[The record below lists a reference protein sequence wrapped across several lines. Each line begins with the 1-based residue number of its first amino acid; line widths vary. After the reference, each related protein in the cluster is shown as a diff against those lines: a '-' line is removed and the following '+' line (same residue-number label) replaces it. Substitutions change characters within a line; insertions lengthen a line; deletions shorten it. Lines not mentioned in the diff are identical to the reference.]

1 MSRTPRGRSIGALA
15 VSAGTMLALI
25 APTAPAHAE
34 TRYRQINQAAITA
47 VAADS
52 ATATD
57 PISNTL
63 DGNPD
68 TIWHTTWQNGKDP
81 LPHWIVFKLG
91 DEAVNLGKVEI
102 TPRSSSNGSGR
113 MHDYELYTANTKTC
127 NNAAFSSAKPVATG
141 SYGASD
147 TSIRKITFAATKATC
162 VKVKVNSS
170 WGGDGSNEEVSSMAE
185 FNAFTVD
192 GSDPSPDPTPSEP
205 PTPEVPKDAISLSDG
220 TVTVRARRDF
230 PQVID
235 YTVGHAHMAGRI
247 GSPLTKV
254 RINGAD
260 HVATVSAPTTTGSS
274 ASWKLT
280 FRDLPGVELTADIK
294 VSDGVMTWSI
304 PHIVDTPDHRVN
316 TVSVPGLTL
325 ASVTS
330 TDPKAQLSS
339 ANIVVDRNK
348 TGDLFQPLATADV
361 SQDTSW
367 VAMANDSTLA
377 AGFEDNATQDGL
389 VGSAATV
396 ARFVHSISQ
405 VGGTKVGAI
414 EPATWVHRGKGS
426 ATPCPTDSF
435 GNKAVCQLPGGGAV
449 KDGIG
454 PDPDTPY
461 VRVKIVAD
469 ANADGKVDWQDAAV
483 ATRDV
488 TMKPTGSGDVAN
500 KVITH
505 IPFNIVSQATHPF
518 LRTLDDVKR
527 ISLATDGLG
536 QQVLLKGYQAEG
548 HDYAHPDYGG
558 NVSHRAGGM
567 KDLEKLTESGRQWNT
582 DFGIHVNLVE
592 SYPEANHFGDNI
604 LVKPHQKAW
613 DWMEQSYRMDYAK
626 DLGSGQLFARLN
638 QLRKEL
644 GAKSNLDWLYF
655 DTNYPAGWQNDR
667 IANALNAEGWRIGS
681 EWSSTYP
688 RYNQWSHWANDENYG
703 TGNKGYSSRII
714 RFIDNSRRDTW
725 NPDPILG
732 NSNVVEYEGW
742 TSHNDY
748 NAFIANVWQRNL
760 PTKFLQR
767 SDIMSWQDGRIAFAN
782 GTVATSSKKSI
793 SGHEIPTARTI
804 TFDGA
809 TVFKEGGS
817 YLLPWS
823 NGGSD
828 RLYYWNPGNG
838 SATWKLTNSWAAQK
852 SVTLFMLTDT
862 GRVKVAEI
870 PVTNGSIRIPATKA
884 KTAYVLYPTSKVPV
898 AKTPNWGEG
907 SHFVN
912 PGFYSGDTA
921 GWNARG
927 NVSVKHNDRG
937 NFHLEFGKAQS
948 QISQVLNLPAGDHS
962 LWAWVQIDPTKTR
975 PVGLAV
981 DGTGVTPIDHQKGCG
996 GHAESVITS
1005 TTAINATASDE
1016 YFGTYHQRLRVAF
1029 HSDGRPATV
1038 TLKALA
1044 GNAVVSADDFRVV
1057 DAAVPSDP
1065 HVTPATVLFQNFED
1079 VDTGY
1084 WPFVTGSAGM
1094 EGDAR
1099 TQLSRRHEPY
1109 TQKGWNGRAMDSVL
1123 SGDWSLKMHEERN
1136 GTVLRTTTASAPL
1149 TGDGTRYRVSFD
1161 YQADKPGYSFV
1172 TGHDKVNGKAVKEVI
1187 TESHAMGVATSTTH
1201 FSTDIVVKDQPAWI
1215 GFTHQGEGDMSID
1228 NLRIEKL
1235 DPRPAS
1241 ATSTQTAVFPDA
1253 CKPAPEPIQP
1263 AQPSASAPTT
1273 SGSSQVPG
1281 TGNRS
1286 NRYALPRTGTDGA
1299 GLGFSSSEAAS
1310 ATAAVD
1316 VPRQGR

>member
-1 MSRTPRGRSIGALA
+1 MMSRTPRGRSIGALA
-15 VSAGTMLALI
+15 VSAGTMFALV
-25 APTAPAHAE
+25 APMAPAHAK
-34 TRYRQINQAAITA
+34 TGYHRIDQAAITA
-47 VAADS
+47 IAADS
-52 ATATD
+52 ATSTD
-57 PISNTL
+57 PISNAL
-63 DGNPD
+63 DGHPD
-68 TIWHTTWQNGKDP
+68 TIWRPKWHSGRDP

-91 DEAVNLGKVEI
+91 DKAMNLGKVEI
-102 TPRSSSNGSGR
+102 TPRSSSNRSGR
-113 MHDYELYTANTKTC
+113 IHNYELYAADTKTC

-141 SYGASD
+141 SYDVSD
-147 TSIRKITFAATKATC
+147 TSVRTITFAATKATC
-162 VKVKVNSS
+162 VKVKMNSP
-170 WGGDGSNEEVSSMAE
+170 WGGDGPDKEASSMAE

-192 GSDPSPDPTPSEP
+192 GSDPSPNLTSSRP
-205 PTPEVPKDAISLSDG
+205 PTPEVPSDAISLSDG
-220 TVTVRARRDF
+220 AVTVRVRRDF

-235 YTVGHAHMAGRI
+235 YTVGHAHLAGRI

-254 RINGAD
+254 RINGTD
-260 HVATVSAPTTTGSS
+260 RVATVSAPKTTGTS

-280 FRDLPGVELTADIK
+280 FHDLPGVELTTHVEIA
-294 VSDGVMTWSI
+294 DGVMTWSI
-304 PHIVDTPDHRVN
+304 PHIVDTANHRVN
-316 TVSVPGLTL
+316 TVSVPGLAL

-348 TGDLFQPLATADV
+348 SGDLFQPLATTDV
-361 SQDTSW
+361 SRGTSW

-389 VGSAATV
+389 VGSATTV
-396 ARFVHSISQ
+396 ARFIHSISQ

-426 ATPCPTDSF
+426 ATPCPSDSL
-435 GNKAVCQLPGGGAV
+435 GNKAVCQLPGGATV

-469 ANADGKVDWQDAAV
+469 ANGDGKVDWQDAAV
-483 ATRDV
+483 ATRGV

-500 KVITH
+500 KVVTH

-518 LRTLDDVKR
+518 LRTLYDVKR

-536 QQVLLKGYQAEG
+536 QQALLKGYQAEG
-548 HDYAHPDYGG
+548 HDSAHPDYGG
-558 NVSHRAGGM
+558 NVSHRACGM
-567 KDLEKLTESGRQWNT
+567 KDLQKLTESGRQWNAN
-582 DFGIHVNLVE
+582 FGIHINLVE

-604 LVKPHQKAW
+604 LVKPYQKAW

-626 DLGSGQLFARLN
+626 DLGTGQLFARLN

-667 IANALNAEGWRIGS
+667 IANALNAEGWKIGS

-862 GRVKVAEI
+862 GRVKVTEI

-884 KTAYVLYPTSKVPV
+884 RTAYVLYPTSKVPA
-898 AKTPNWGEG
+898 AKTPKLG
-907 SHFVN
+907 
-912 PGFYSGDTA
+912 
-921 GWNARG
+921 RG
-927 NVSVKHNDRG
+927 KSLR
-937 NFHLEFGKAQS
+937 QS
-948 QISQVLNLPAGDHS
+948 
-962 LWAWVQIDPTKTR
+962 
-975 PVGLAV
+975 
-981 DGTGVTPIDHQKGCG
+981 
-996 GHAESVITS
+996 
-1005 TTAINATASDE
+1005 
-1016 YFGTYHQRLRVAF
+1016 RL
-1029 HSDGRPATV
+1029 
-1038 TLKALA
+1038 L
-1044 GNAVVSADDFRVV
+1044 
-1057 DAAVPSDP
+1057 
-1065 HVTPATVLFQNFED
+1065 
-1079 VDTGY
+1079 
-1084 WPFVTGSAGM
+1084 
-1094 EGDAR
+1094 
-1099 TQLSRRHEPY
+1099 
-1109 TQKGWNGRAMDSVL
+1109 
-1123 SGDWSLKMHEERN
+1123 
-1136 GTVLRTTTASAPL
+1136 LR
-1149 TGDGTRYRVSFD
+1149 
-1161 YQADKPGYSFV
+1161 
-1172 TGHDKVNGKAVKEVI
+1172 
-1187 TESHAMGVATSTTH
+1187 
-1201 FSTDIVVKDQPAWI
+1201 
-1215 GFTHQGEGDMSID
+1215 
-1228 NLRIEKL
+1228 
-1235 DPRPAS
+1235 
-1241 ATSTQTAVFPDA
+1241 
-1253 CKPAPEPIQP
+1253 
-1263 AQPSASAPTT
+1263 
-1273 SGSSQVPG
+1273 
-1281 TGNRS
+1281 
-1286 NRYALPRTGTDGA
+1286 
-1299 GLGFSSSEAAS
+1299 
-1310 ATAAVD
+1310 
-1316 VPRQGR
+1316 

>member
-1 MSRTPRGRSIGALA
+1 MMSRTPRGRSIGALA
-15 VSAGTMLALI
+15 VSAGTMFALV
-25 APTAPAHAE
+25 APMAPAHAK
-34 TRYRQINQAAITA
+34 TGYHRIDQAAITA
-47 VAADS
+47 IAADS
-52 ATATD
+52 ATSTD
-57 PISNTL
+57 PISNAL
-63 DGNPD
+63 DGHPD
-68 TIWHTTWQNGKDP
+68 TIWRPKWHSGRDP

-91 DEAVNLGKVEI
+91 DKAMNLGKVEI
-102 TPRSSSNGSGR
+102 TPRSSSNRSGR
-113 MHDYELYTANTKTC
+113 MHNYELYAADTKTC
-127 NNAAFSSAKPVATG
+127 NNAAFSSAKSVATG
-141 SYGASD
+141 SYDVSD
-147 TSIRKITFAATKATC
+147 TSVRTITFAATKATC
-162 VKVKVNSS
+162 VKVKMNSS
-170 WGGDGSNEEVSSMAE
+170 WGGDGSGKDASSMAE

-192 GSDPSPDPTPSEP
+192 GSDPSPNLTSSRP
-205 PTPEVPKDAISLSDG
+205 PTPEVPSDAISLSDG
-220 TVTVRARRDF
+220 TVTVRVRRDF

-235 YTVGHAHMAGRI
+235 YTVGHAHLAGRI

-254 RINGAD
+254 RINGTD
-260 HVATVSAPTTTGSS
+260 RVATVSAPKTTDTS

-280 FRDLPGVELTADIK
+280 FHDLPGVELTTPVEIA
-294 VSDGVMTWSI
+294 DGVMTWSI
-304 PHIVDTPDHRVN
+304 PHIVDTANHRVN
-316 TVSVPGLTL
+316 TVSVPGLAL

-348 TGDLFQPLATADV
+348 SGDLFQPLATTDV
-361 SQDTSW
+361 SQGTSW

-377 AGFEDNATQDGL
+377 AGVEDNATQDGL

-396 ARFVHSISQ
+396 ARFIHSVAQ

-426 ATPCPTDSF
+426 VTPCPSDSL
-435 GNKAVCQLPGGGAV
+435 GNKAVCQLPGGATV

-469 ANADGKVDWQDAAV
+469 ANGDGKVDWQDAAV
-483 ATRDV
+483 ATRGV
-488 TMKPTGSGDVAN
+488 TMKPTGSEDVAN
-500 KVITH
+500 KVVTH

-518 LRTLDDVKR
+518 LRTLDDVKH

-536 QQVLLKGYQAEG
+536 QQALLKGYQAEG
-548 HDYAHPDYGG
+548 HDSAHPDYGG

-567 KDLEKLTESGRQWNT
+567 KDLEKLTESGKRWNT
-582 DFGIHVNLVE
+582 NFGIHVNLVE
-592 SYPEANHFGDNI
+592 SYPEANHFDDNI
-604 LVKPHQKAW
+604 LVKPYQKAW

-667 IANALNAEGWRIGS
+667 IANALNAEGWKIGS

-782 GTVATSSKKSI
+782 GTVATSSKESI

-809 TVFKEGGS
+809 TVFKEGGA

-823 NGGSD
+823 NGGGD

-838 SATWKLTNSWAAQK
+838 SATWKLTNSWATQK

-862 GRVKVAEI
+862 GRVKVADI

-884 KTAYVLYPTSKVPV
+884 KTAYVLYSTSKVPA

-912 PGFYSGDTA
+912 PGFYSGDTT
-921 GWNARG
+921 GWNAHG
-927 NVSVKHNDRG
+927 DVSVKHNDRG

-948 QISQVLNLPAGDHS
+948 QISQIINLPAGDHS

-981 DGTGVTPIDHQKGCG
+981 DGIGVTPIDHQKGCG
-996 GHAESVITS
+996 GHAESAITS
-1005 TTAINATASDE
+1005 TTAVNATASDE

-1029 HSDGRPATV
+1029 HSDGRPVTV

-1044 GNAVVSADDFRVV
+1044 ENAVVSADDFRVV
-1057 DAAVPSDP
+1057 GTATPKDP
-1065 HVTPATVLFQNFED
+1065 HPTPATVLFQDFED

-1084 WPFVTGSAGM
+1084 WPFVTASAGM
-1094 EGDAR
+1094 DGDAR

-1136 GTVLRTTTASAPL
+1136 GIVLRTTTASAPL
-1149 TGDGTRYRVSFD
+1149 TGDGTRYRISFD

-1172 TGHDKVNGKAVKEVI
+1172 TGHDKVGGKSVKEVI
-1187 TESHAMGVATSTTH
+1187 AESHAMGVATSTTS
-1201 FSTDIVVKDQPAWI
+1201 FSTDIVVKDQPTWV
-1215 GFTHQGEGDMSID
+1215 GFTHQGDGDMSID

-1235 DPRPAS
+1235 DPGPAS
-1241 ATSTQTAVFPDA
+1241 AVSTPAAVFPDT
-1253 CKPAPEPIQP
+1253 CTPTPEPIRP
-1263 AQPSASAPTT
+1263 GQPSTT
-1273 SGSSQVPG
+1273 PSSPEIPG
-1281 TGNRS
+1281 TGKHPNHPH
-1286 NRYALPRTGTDGA
+1286 ALPRTG
-1299 GLGFSSSEAAS
+1299 GLGRSNSKAVAP
-1310 ATAAVD
+1310 TAAGGIAH
-1316 VPRQGR
+1316 QGQ

>member
-170 WGGDGSNEEVSSMAE
+170 WGGDGSDEEVSSMAE

-760 PTKFLQR
+760 PTKFLT
-767 SDIMSWQDGRIAFAN
+767 AF
-782 GTVATSSKKSI
+782 
-793 SGHEIPTARTI
+793 GHHVLAR
-804 TFDGA
+804 
-809 TVFKEGGS
+809 
-817 YLLPWS
+817 
-823 NGGSD
+823 
-828 RLYYWNPGNG
+828 
-838 SATWKLTNSWAAQK
+838 
-852 SVTLFMLTDT
+852 
-862 GRVKVAEI
+862 
-870 PVTNGSIRIPATKA
+870 
-884 KTAYVLYPTSKVPV
+884 
-898 AKTPNWGEG
+898 
-907 SHFVN
+907 
-912 PGFYSGDTA
+912 
-921 GWNARG
+921 
-927 NVSVKHNDRG
+927 
-937 NFHLEFGKAQS
+937 
-948 QISQVLNLPAGDHS
+948 
-962 LWAWVQIDPTKTR
+962 R
-975 PVGLAV
+975 P
-981 DGTGVTPIDHQKGCG
+981 
-996 GHAESVITS
+996 
-1005 TTAINATASDE
+1005 
-1016 YFGTYHQRLRVAF
+1016 YR
-1029 HSDGRPATV
+1029 
-1038 TLKALA
+1038 
-1044 GNAVVSADDFRVV
+1044 FR
-1057 DAAVPSDP
+1057 
-1065 HVTPATVLFQNFED
+1065 
-1079 VDTGY
+1079 
-1084 WPFVTGSAGM
+1084 
-1094 EGDAR
+1094 
-1099 TQLSRRHEPY
+1099 
-1109 TQKGWNGRAMDSVL
+1109 
-1123 SGDWSLKMHEERN
+1123 
-1136 GTVLRTTTASAPL
+1136 
-1149 TGDGTRYRVSFD
+1149 
-1161 YQADKPGYSFV
+1161 
-1172 TGHDKVNGKAVKEVI
+1172 
-1187 TESHAMGVATSTTH
+1187 
-1201 FSTDIVVKDQPAWI
+1201 
-1215 GFTHQGEGDMSID
+1215 
-1228 NLRIEKL
+1228 
-1235 DPRPAS
+1235 
-1241 ATSTQTAVFPDA
+1241 
-1253 CKPAPEPIQP
+1253 
-1263 AQPSASAPTT
+1263 
-1273 SGSSQVPG
+1273 
-1281 TGNRS
+1281 
-1286 NRYALPRTGTDGA
+1286 
-1299 GLGFSSSEAAS
+1299 
-1310 ATAAVD
+1310 
-1316 VPRQGR
+1316 

>member
-170 WGGDGSNEEVSSMAE
+170 WGGDGSDEEVSSMAE

-367 VAMANDSTLA
+367 VATANDSTLA

-396 ARFVHSISQ
+396 AHFVHSISQ

-454 PDPDTPY
+454 PDPTP
-461 VRVKIVAD
+461 R
-469 ANADGKVDWQDAAV
+469 
-483 ATRDV
+483 
-488 TMKPTGSGDVAN
+488 
-500 KVITH
+500 
-505 IPFNIVSQATHPF
+505 
-518 LRTLDDVKR
+518 
-527 ISLATDGLG
+527 
-536 QQVLLKGYQAEG
+536 
-548 HDYAHPDYGG
+548 
-558 NVSHRAGGM
+558 
-567 KDLEKLTESGRQWNT
+567 
-582 DFGIHVNLVE
+582 
-592 SYPEANHFGDNI
+592 
-604 LVKPHQKAW
+604 
-613 DWMEQSYRMDYAK
+613 
-626 DLGSGQLFARLN
+626 
-638 QLRKEL
+638 
-644 GAKSNLDWLYF
+644 
-655 DTNYPAGWQNDR
+655 
-667 IANALNAEGWRIGS
+667 
-681 EWSSTYP
+681 
-688 RYNQWSHWANDENYG
+688 
-703 TGNKGYSSRII
+703 
-714 RFIDNSRRDTW
+714 
-725 NPDPILG
+725 
-732 NSNVVEYEGW
+732 
-742 TSHNDY
+742 
-748 NAFIANVWQRNL
+748 
-760 PTKFLQR
+760 
-767 SDIMSWQDGRIAFAN
+767 
-782 GTVATSSKKSI
+782 
-793 SGHEIPTARTI
+793 
-804 TFDGA
+804 
-809 TVFKEGGS
+809 
-817 YLLPWS
+817 
-823 NGGSD
+823 
-828 RLYYWNPGNG
+828 
-838 SATWKLTNSWAAQK
+838 
-852 SVTLFMLTDT
+852 
-862 GRVKVAEI
+862 
-870 PVTNGSIRIPATKA
+870 
-884 KTAYVLYPTSKVPV
+884 
-898 AKTPNWGEG
+898 
-907 SHFVN
+907 
-912 PGFYSGDTA
+912 
-921 GWNARG
+921 
-927 NVSVKHNDRG
+927 
-937 NFHLEFGKAQS
+937 
-948 QISQVLNLPAGDHS
+948 
-962 LWAWVQIDPTKTR
+962 
-975 PVGLAV
+975 
-981 DGTGVTPIDHQKGCG
+981 
-996 GHAESVITS
+996 
-1005 TTAINATASDE
+1005 
-1016 YFGTYHQRLRVAF
+1016 
-1029 HSDGRPATV
+1029 
-1038 TLKALA
+1038 
-1044 GNAVVSADDFRVV
+1044 
-1057 DAAVPSDP
+1057 
-1065 HVTPATVLFQNFED
+1065 
-1079 VDTGY
+1079 
-1084 WPFVTGSAGM
+1084 
-1094 EGDAR
+1094 
-1099 TQLSRRHEPY
+1099 
-1109 TQKGWNGRAMDSVL
+1109 
-1123 SGDWSLKMHEERN
+1123 
-1136 GTVLRTTTASAPL
+1136 
-1149 TGDGTRYRVSFD
+1149 
-1161 YQADKPGYSFV
+1161 
-1172 TGHDKVNGKAVKEVI
+1172 
-1187 TESHAMGVATSTTH
+1187 
-1201 FSTDIVVKDQPAWI
+1201 
-1215 GFTHQGEGDMSID
+1215 
-1228 NLRIEKL
+1228 
-1235 DPRPAS
+1235 
-1241 ATSTQTAVFPDA
+1241 
-1253 CKPAPEPIQP
+1253 
-1263 AQPSASAPTT
+1263 T
-1273 SGSSQVPG
+1273 SG
-1281 TGNRS
+1281 
-1286 NRYALPRTGTDGA
+1286 
-1299 GLGFSSSEAAS
+1299 
-1310 ATAAVD
+1310 
-1316 VPRQGR
+1316 

>member
-25 APTAPAHAE
+25 APMTPAHAE

-68 TIWHTTWQNGKDP
+68 TIWHTKWQNGKDP

-91 DEAVNLGKVEI
+91 DEAVDLGKVEI

-113 MHDYELYTANTKTC
+113 MHDYELYTADTKTC
-127 NNAAFSSAKPVATG
+127 NNAAFSSAKPVAAG
-141 SYGASD
+141 SYGVSN

-170 WGGDGSNEEVSSMAE
+170 WGGDGSDEEVSSMAE

-254 RINGAD
+254 RINGTD

-280 FRDLPGVELTADIK
+280 FRDLPGVELTANIK

-304 PHIVDTPDHRVN
+304 SHIVDTPDRRVN
-316 TVSVPGLTL
+316 IVSVPGLTL

-426 ATPCPTDSF
+426 ATPCPTDSL
-435 GNKAVCQLPGGGAV
+435 GNKAVCQLPGGATV

-536 QQVLLKGYQAEG
+536 QQALLKGYQAEG
-548 HDYAHPDYGG
+548 HDSAHPDYGG

-604 LVKPHQKAW
+604 LVKPYQKAW

-667 IANALNAEGWRIGS
+667 IANALNADYFDKLAQMIEKRGYKFIS
-681 EWSSTYP
+681 L
-688 RYNQWSHWANDENYG
+688 DEALKDKAY
-703 TGNKGYSSRII
+703 TS
-714 RFIDNSRRDTW
+714 
-725 NPDPILG
+725 PDAYAGPAGITLEI
-732 NSNVVEYEGW
+732 SN
-742 TSHNDY
+742 
-748 NAFIANVWQRNL
+748 A
-760 PTKFLQR
+760 
-767 SDIMSWQDGRIAFAN
+767 M
-782 GTVATSSKKSI
+782 
-793 SGHEIPTARTI
+793 PTARLEL
-804 TFDGA
+804 GA
-809 TVFKEGGS
+809 RE
-817 YLLPWS
+817 LPI
-823 NGGSD
+823 
-828 RLYYWNPGNG
+828 
-838 SATWKLTNSWAAQK
+838 Q
-852 SVTLFMLTDT
+852 DT
-862 GRVKVAEI
+862 
-870 PVTNGSIRIPATKA
+870 
-884 KTAYVLYPTSKVPV
+884 
-898 AKTPNWGEG
+898 
-907 SHFVN
+907 
-912 PGFYSGDTA
+912 
-921 GWNARG
+921 
-927 NVSVKHNDRG
+927 
-937 NFHLEFGKAQS
+937 
-948 QISQVLNLPAGDHS
+948 
-962 LWAWVQIDPTKTR
+962 
-975 PVGLAV
+975 
-981 DGTGVTPIDHQKGCG
+981 
-996 GHAESVITS
+996 
-1005 TTAINATASDE
+1005 
-1016 YFGTYHQRLRVAF
+1016 
-1029 HSDGRPATV
+1029 
-1038 TLKALA
+1038 
-1044 GNAVVSADDFRVV
+1044 
-1057 DAAVPSDP
+1057 
-1065 HVTPATVLFQNFED
+1065 
-1079 VDTGY
+1079 
-1084 WPFVTGSAGM
+1084 
-1094 EGDAR
+1094 
-1099 TQLSRRHEPY
+1099 RH
-1109 TQKGWNGRAMDSVL
+1109 
-1123 SGDWSLKMHEERN
+1123 
-1136 GTVLRTTTASAPL
+1136 
-1149 TGDGTRYRVSFD
+1149 
-1161 YQADKPGYSFV
+1161 
-1172 TGHDKVNGKAVKEVI
+1172 VNG
-1187 TESHAMGVATSTTH
+1187 
-1201 FSTDIVVKDQPAWI
+1201 Q
-1215 GFTHQGEGDMSID
+1215 
-1228 NLRIEKL
+1228 
-1235 DPRPAS
+1235 
-1241 ATSTQTAVFPDA
+1241 
-1253 CKPAPEPIQP
+1253 
-1263 AQPSASAPTT
+1263 
-1273 SGSSQVPG
+1273 
-1281 TGNRS
+1281 
-1286 NRYALPRTGTDGA
+1286 
-1299 GLGFSSSEAAS
+1299 
-1310 ATAAVD
+1310 
-1316 VPRQGR
+1316 

>member
-1 MSRTPRGRSIGALA
+1 MMSRTPRGRSIGALA
-15 VSAGTMLALI
+15 VSAGTMFALV
-25 APTAPAHAE
+25 APMAPAHAK
-34 TRYRQINQAAITA
+34 TGYHRIDQAAITA
-47 VAADS
+47 IAADS
-52 ATATD
+52 ATSTD
-57 PISNTL
+57 PISNAL
-63 DGNPD
+63 DGHPD
-68 TIWHTTWQNGKDP
+68 TIWRPKWHSGRDP

-91 DEAVNLGKVEI
+91 DKAMNLGKVEI
-102 TPRSSSNGSGR
+102 TPRSSSNRSGR
-113 MHDYELYTANTKTC
+113 IHNYELYAADTKTC

-141 SYGASD
+141 SYDVSD
-147 TSIRKITFAATKATC
+147 TSVRTITFAATKATC
-162 VKVKVNSS
+162 VKVKMNSP
-170 WGGDGSNEEVSSMAE
+170 WGGDGPDKEASSMAE

-192 GSDPSPDPTPSEP
+192 GSDPSPNLTSSRP
-205 PTPEVPKDAISLSDG
+205 PTPEVPSDAISLSDG
-220 TVTVRARRDF
+220 AVTVRVRRDF

-235 YTVGHAHMAGRI
+235 YTVGHAHLAGRI

-254 RINGAD
+254 RINGTD
-260 HVATVSAPTTTGSS
+260 RVATVSAPKTTGTS

-280 FRDLPGVELTADIK
+280 FHDLPGVELTTHVEIA
-294 VSDGVMTWSI
+294 DGVMTWSI
-304 PHIVDTPDHRVN
+304 PHIVDTANHRVN
-316 TVSVPGLTL
+316 TVSVPGLAL

-348 TGDLFQPLATADV
+348 SGDLFQPLATTDV
-361 SQDTSW
+361 SRGTSW

-389 VGSAATV
+389 VGSATTV
-396 ARFVHSISQ
+396 ARFIHSISQ

-426 ATPCPTDSF
+426 ATPCPSDSL
-435 GNKAVCQLPGGGAV
+435 GNKAVCQLPGGATV

-469 ANADGKVDWQDAAV
+469 ANGDGKVDWQDAAV
-483 ATRDV
+483 ATRGV

-500 KVITH
+500 KVVTH

-518 LRTLDDVKR
+518 LRTLDDVKH

-536 QQVLLKGYQAEG
+536 QQALLKGYQAEG
-548 HDYAHPDYGG
+548 HDSAHPDYGG

-567 KDLEKLTESGRQWNT
+567 KDLEKLTESGKRWNT

-604 LVKPHQKAW
+604 LVKPYQKAW

-667 IANALNAEGWRIGS
+667 IANALNAEGWKIGS

-782 GTVATSSKKSI
+782 GAVATSSKKSI

-852 SVTLFMLTDT
+852 SVSLFMLTDT

-884 KTAYVLYPTSKVPV
+884 KTAYVLYPTSKVPA
-898 AKTPNWGEG
+898 AKTPKLG
-907 SHFVN
+907 
-912 PGFYSGDTA
+912 
-921 GWNARG
+921 RG
-927 NVSVKHNDRG
+927 KSLR
-937 NFHLEFGKAQS
+937 QS
-948 QISQVLNLPAGDHS
+948 
-962 LWAWVQIDPTKTR
+962 
-975 PVGLAV
+975 
-981 DGTGVTPIDHQKGCG
+981 
-996 GHAESVITS
+996 
-1005 TTAINATASDE
+1005 
-1016 YFGTYHQRLRVAF
+1016 RL
-1029 HSDGRPATV
+1029 
-1038 TLKALA
+1038 L
-1044 GNAVVSADDFRVV
+1044 
-1057 DAAVPSDP
+1057 
-1065 HVTPATVLFQNFED
+1065 
-1079 VDTGY
+1079 
-1084 WPFVTGSAGM
+1084 
-1094 EGDAR
+1094 
-1099 TQLSRRHEPY
+1099 
-1109 TQKGWNGRAMDSVL
+1109 
-1123 SGDWSLKMHEERN
+1123 
-1136 GTVLRTTTASAPL
+1136 LR
-1149 TGDGTRYRVSFD
+1149 
-1161 YQADKPGYSFV
+1161 
-1172 TGHDKVNGKAVKEVI
+1172 
-1187 TESHAMGVATSTTH
+1187 
-1201 FSTDIVVKDQPAWI
+1201 
-1215 GFTHQGEGDMSID
+1215 
-1228 NLRIEKL
+1228 
-1235 DPRPAS
+1235 
-1241 ATSTQTAVFPDA
+1241 
-1253 CKPAPEPIQP
+1253 
-1263 AQPSASAPTT
+1263 
-1273 SGSSQVPG
+1273 
-1281 TGNRS
+1281 
-1286 NRYALPRTGTDGA
+1286 
-1299 GLGFSSSEAAS
+1299 
-1310 ATAAVD
+1310 
-1316 VPRQGR
+1316 

>member
-1 MSRTPRGRSIGALA
+1 MMSRTPRGRSIGALA
-15 VSAGTMLALI
+15 VSAGTMFALV
-25 APTAPAHAE
+25 APMAPAHAK
-34 TRYRQINQAAITA
+34 TGYHRIDQAAITA
-47 VAADS
+47 IAADS
-52 ATATD
+52 ATSTD
-57 PISNTL
+57 PISNAL
-63 DGNPD
+63 DGHPD
-68 TIWHTTWQNGKDP
+68 TIWRPKWHSGRDP

-91 DEAVNLGKVEI
+91 DKAMNLGKVEI
-102 TPRSSSNGSGR
+102 TPRSSSNRSGR
-113 MHDYELYTANTKTC
+113 IHNYELYAADTKTC

-141 SYGASD
+141 SYDVSD
-147 TSIRKITFAATKATC
+147 TSVRTITFAATKATC
-162 VKVKVNSS
+162 VKVKMNSP
-170 WGGDGSNEEVSSMAE
+170 WGGDGPDKEASSMAE

-192 GSDPSPDPTPSEP
+192 GSDPSPNLTSSRP
-205 PTPEVPKDAISLSDG
+205 PTPEVPSDAISLSDG
-220 TVTVRARRDF
+220 AVTVRVRRDF

-235 YTVGHAHMAGRI
+235 YTVGHAHLAGRI

-254 RINGAD
+254 RINGTD
-260 HVATVSAPTTTGSS
+260 RVATVSAPKTTDTS

-280 FRDLPGVELTADIK
+280 FHDLPGVELTTHVEIA
-294 VSDGVMTWSI
+294 DGVMTWSI
-304 PHIVDTPDHRVN
+304 PHIVDTANHRVN
-316 TVSVPGLTL
+316 TVSVPGLAL

-348 TGDLFQPLATADV
+348 SGDLFQPLATTDV
-361 SQDTSW
+361 SRGTSW

-396 ARFVHSISQ
+396 ARFIHSISQ

-426 ATPCPTDSF
+426 ATPCPSDSL
-435 GNKAVCQLPGGGAV
+435 GNKAVCQLPGGATV

-469 ANADGKVDWQDAAV
+469 ANGDGKVDWQDAAV
-483 ATRDV
+483 ATRGV

-500 KVITH
+500 KVVTH

-518 LRTLDDVKR
+518 LRTLDDVKH

-536 QQVLLKGYQAEG
+536 QQALLKGYQAEG
-548 HDYAHPDYGG
+548 HDSAHPDYGG
-558 NVSHRAGGM
+558 NVSHRAGGV
-567 KDLEKLTESGRQWNT
+567 KDLEKLTESGKRWNT

-604 LVKPHQKAW
+604 LVKPYQKAW

-655 DTNYPAGWQNDR
+655 DTNYPAGWQNDL
-667 IANALNAEGWRIGS
+667 IANALNAEGWKIGS

-714 RFIDNSRRDTW
+714 RFINNSRRDTW

-809 TVFKEGGS
+809 TVFKEGGA

-823 NGGSD
+823 NGGGD

-838 SATWKLTNSWAAQK
+838 SATWKLTNSWATQK

-862 GRVKVAEI
+862 GRVKVADI

-884 KTAYVLYPTSKVPV
+884 RTAYVLYPTSKVPA

-912 PGFYSGDTA
+912 PGFYSGDTT
-921 GWNARG
+921 GWNAHG
-927 NVSVKHNDRG
+927 DVSVKHNDRG

-948 QISQVLNLPAGDHS
+948 QISQILNLPAGDHS

-996 GHAESVITS
+996 GHAESAITS

-1016 YFGTYHQRLRVAF
+1016 YFGTYHQRLRIAF
-1029 HSDGRPATV
+1029 HSDGRPVTV

-1057 DAAVPSDP
+1057 STATPKDP
-1065 HVTPATVLFQNFED
+1065 HPTPATVLFQDFED

-1084 WPFVTGSAGM
+1084 WPFVTASAGM
-1094 EGDAR
+1094 DGDAR

-1136 GTVLRTTTASAPL
+1136 GIVLRTTTASAPL
-1149 TGDGTRYRVSFD
+1149 TGDGTRYRISFD

-1172 TGHDKVNGKAVKEVI
+1172 TGHDKVSGKSVKEVI
-1187 TESHAMGVATSTTH
+1187 AESHAMGVATSTTS
-1201 FSTDIVVKDQPAWI
+1201 FSTDIVVKDQPTWV
-1215 GFTHQGEGDMSID
+1215 GFTHQGDGDMSID

-1241 ATSTQTAVFPDA
+1241 AVSTPAAVFPDT
-1253 CKPAPEPIQP
+1253 CTPTPKPIRPG
-1263 AQPSASAPTT
+1263 QPSTT
-1273 SGSSQVPG
+1273 PGSPEIPG
-1281 TGNRS
+1281 TGKRPNHPH
-1286 NRYALPRTGTDGA
+1286 ALPRTG
-1299 GLGFSSSEAAS
+1299 GLGRSNSK
-1310 ATAAVD
+1310 AVAPT
-1316 VPRQGR
+1316 VAGVIAHQGQ

>member
-1 MSRTPRGRSIGALA
+1 M
-15 VSAGTMLALI
+15 
-25 APTAPAHAE
+25 
-34 TRYRQINQAAITA
+34 
-47 VAADS
+47 
-52 ATATD
+52 
-57 PISNTL
+57 
-63 DGNPD
+63 
-68 TIWHTTWQNGKDP
+68 
-81 LPHWIVFKLG
+81 
-91 DEAVNLGKVEI
+91 
-102 TPRSSSNGSGR
+102 
-113 MHDYELYTANTKTC
+113 
-127 NNAAFSSAKPVATG
+127 
-141 SYGASD
+141 
-147 TSIRKITFAATKATC
+147 
-162 VKVKVNSS
+162 
-170 WGGDGSNEEVSSMAE
+170 
-185 FNAFTVD
+185 
-192 GSDPSPDPTPSEP
+192 
-205 PTPEVPKDAISLSDG
+205 SDG
-220 TVTVRARRDF
+220 AVTVRVRRDF

-235 YTVGHAHMAGRI
+235 YVVGQARMAGRI

-254 RINGAD
+254 RINGTD
-260 HVATVSAPTTTGSS
+260 HVATVSVPRTTGSS

-280 FRDLPGVELTADIK
+280 FRDLPGVELTAHVEIAN
-294 VSDGVMTWSI
+294 GVMTWSI
-304 PHIVDTPDHRVN
+304 PHIVDTANHRVN
-316 TVSVPGLTL
+316 TVSVPGLAL

-330 TDPKAQLSS
+330 ADPKAQLSS
-339 ANIVVDRNK
+339 ASIVVDRNK
-348 TGDLFQPLATADV
+348 SGDLFQPLATTDV

-377 AGFEDNATQDGL
+377 AGFEDNATQDDL

-405 VGGTKVGAI
+405 VEGTKVGAI

-426 ATPCPTDSF
+426 ATACPTDSL
-435 GNKAVCQLPGGGAV
+435 GNKAVCQLPGGATV
-449 KDGIG
+449 QDGIG

-469 ANADGKVDWQDAAV
+469 ANTDGKVDWQDAAV

-488 TMKPTGSGDVAN
+488 TMQPTGSGDVAN

-518 LRTLDDVKR
+518 LRTLDDVKH

-536 QQVLLKGYQAEG
+536 QQALLKGYQAEG
-548 HDYAHPDYGG
+548 HDSAHPDYGG
-558 NVSHRAGGM
+558 NVSHRAGRM
-567 KDLEKLTESGRQWNT
+567 KDLEKLTESGKQWNT

-604 LVKPHQKAW
+604 LVKPYQKAW

-638 QLRKEL
+638 QLRREL

-667 IANALNAEGWRIGS
+667 IATALNAEGWKIGS
-681 EWSSTYP
+681 EWSLTYP
-688 RYNQWSHWANDENYG
+688 RYNRWSHWANDENYG

-767 SDIMSWQDGRIAFAN
+767 SDIMAWQDGRIAFAN

-809 TVFKEGGS
+809 TVFREGGA

-823 NGGSD
+823 NGGGD

-838 SATWKLTNSWAAQK
+838 SATWKLTNSWTAQK
-852 SVTLFMLTDT
+852 SVTLFKLTDT

-870 PVTNGSIRIPATKA
+870 PVINGSIRIPATKA
-884 KTAYVLYPTSKVPV
+884 RTAYVLYPTSKVP
-898 AKTPNWGEG
+898 AATIPNWGEG

-912 PGFYSGDTA
+912 PGFYSGNTA

-927 NVSVKHNDRG
+927 DVSVKHNDRG

-1029 HSDGRPATV
+1029 HSDGRPVTV

-1044 GNAVVSADDFRVV
+1044 GNVIVSADDFRVV

-1136 GTVLRTTTASAPL
+1136 GIVLRTTAASAPL
-1149 TGDGTRYRVSFD
+1149 TGNGTRYRVSFD

-1172 TGHDKVNGKAVKEVI
+1172 IGHDKVNGKSIKEVI
-1187 TESHAMGVATSTTH
+1187 AESHAMGPATSTTH

-1215 GFTHQGEGDMSID
+1215 GFTHQGDGDMSID

-1235 DPRPAS
+1235 SPRPAS
-1241 ATSTQTAVFPDA
+1241 ATSTQAAVFPDA
-1253 CKPAPEPIQP
+1253 CKPAPKPIQP
-1263 AQPSASAPTT
+1263 AQPSTPVPTA
-1273 SGSSQVPG
+1273 SGSPETPG
-1281 TGNRS
+1281 ASERPS
-1286 NRYALPRTGTDGA
+1286 RPHALPRTGADGA
-1299 GLGFSSSEAAS
+1299 GLGSLEAATV
-1310 ATAAVD
+1310 TAVVEA
-1316 VPRQGR
+1316 GR

>member
-1 MSRTPRGRSIGALA
+1 M
-15 VSAGTMLALI
+15 
-25 APTAPAHAE
+25 
-34 TRYRQINQAAITA
+34 
-47 VAADS
+47 
-52 ATATD
+52 
-57 PISNTL
+57 
-63 DGNPD
+63 
-68 TIWHTTWQNGKDP
+68 
-81 LPHWIVFKLG
+81 
-91 DEAVNLGKVEI
+91 
-102 TPRSSSNGSGR
+102 
-113 MHDYELYTANTKTC
+113 
-127 NNAAFSSAKPVATG
+127 
-141 SYGASD
+141 
-147 TSIRKITFAATKATC
+147 
-162 VKVKVNSS
+162 
-170 WGGDGSNEEVSSMAE
+170 
-185 FNAFTVD
+185 
-192 GSDPSPDPTPSEP
+192 
-205 PTPEVPKDAISLSDG
+205 
-220 TVTVRARRDF
+220 
-230 PQVID
+230 
-235 YTVGHAHMAGRI
+235 
-247 GSPLTKV
+247 
-254 RINGAD
+254 
-260 HVATVSAPTTTGSS
+260 
-274 ASWKLT
+274 
-280 FRDLPGVELTADIK
+280 
-294 VSDGVMTWSI
+294 
-304 PHIVDTPDHRVN
+304 
-316 TVSVPGLTL
+316 
-325 ASVTS
+325 
-330 TDPKAQLSS
+330 
-339 ANIVVDRNK
+339 
-348 TGDLFQPLATADV
+348 
-361 SQDTSW
+361 
-367 VAMANDSTLA
+367 
-377 AGFEDNATQDGL
+377 
-389 VGSAATV
+389 
-396 ARFVHSISQ
+396 
-405 VGGTKVGAI
+405 
-414 EPATWVHRGKGS
+414 
-426 ATPCPTDSF
+426 
-435 GNKAVCQLPGGGAV
+435 
-449 KDGIG
+449 
-454 PDPDTPY
+454 
-461 VRVKIVAD
+461 KIVAD

-884 KTAYVLYPTSKVPV
+884 KTATSSTRRPRCLLQKPRTGEREVTSSIR
-898 AKTPNWGEG
+898 ASTP
-907 SHFVN
+907 
-912 PGFYSGDTA
+912 
-921 GWNARG
+921 
-927 NVSVKHNDRG
+927 
-937 NFHLEFGKAQS
+937 
-948 QISQVLNLPAGDHS
+948 
-962 LWAWVQIDPTKTR
+962 
-975 PVGLAV
+975 
-981 DGTGVTPIDHQKGCG
+981 VTPLVGMP
-996 GHAESVITS
+996 EETSRSS
-1005 TTAINATASDE
+1005 TTT
-1016 YFGTYHQRLRVAF
+1016 
-1029 HSDGRPATV
+1029 
-1038 TLKALA
+1038 
-1044 GNAVVSADDFRVV
+1044 
-1057 DAAVPSDP
+1057 
-1065 HVTPATVLFQNFED
+1065 
-1079 VDTGY
+1079 
-1084 WPFVTGSAGM
+1084 
-1094 EGDAR
+1094 
-1099 TQLSRRHEPY
+1099 
-1109 TQKGWNGRAMDSVL
+1109 
-1123 SGDWSLKMHEERN
+1123 
-1136 GTVLRTTTASAPL
+1136 
-1149 TGDGTRYRVSFD
+1149 
-1161 YQADKPGYSFV
+1161 
-1172 TGHDKVNGKAVKEVI
+1172 
-1187 TESHAMGVATSTTH
+1187 VATST
-1201 FSTDIVVKDQPAWI
+1201 
-1215 GFTHQGEGDMSID
+1215 
-1228 NLRIEKL
+1228 
-1235 DPRPAS
+1235 
-1241 ATSTQTAVFPDA
+1241 
-1253 CKPAPEPIQP
+1253 
-1263 AQPSASAPTT
+1263 
-1273 SGSSQVPG
+1273 
-1281 TGNRS
+1281 
-1286 NRYALPRTGTDGA
+1286 
-1299 GLGFSSSEAAS
+1299 SSSARHS
-1310 ATAAVD
+1310 RRSPKSSICLLVTT
-1316 VPRQGR
+1316 PCGRGSR